1 MPLHQLE
8 SEELRRYCRDTIE
21 SLEHWLRRLIDDSL
35 RSAHGPEYQEATDDK
50 GNQVLN
56 SRIRSNVEERRNS
69 DPSKYAR
76 WIDAATLNDK
86 IDIICNPPLYEQHF
100 REPLQQAFPLGREE
114 ALHFL
119 NLTSGPRNNLS
130 HGNSISV
137 RAVSYTHLT
146 LPTIYSV

>member
-50 GNQVLN
+50 GNHVLN
-56 SRIRSNVEERRNS
+56 SRIRGKVEERRNS

-100 REPLQQAFPLGREE
+100 REPLRQAFPLGREE

-137 RAVSYTHLT
+137 RDS
-146 LPTIYSV
+146 